1 MINALQLLEKIELGE
16 STSLEFKTVPI
27 TDNKVIKLS
36 RNDIAHEIA
45 AFANHLGGVIVF
57 GVSDSGALEGID
69 ATCTQTLINLISE
82 VCHDSI
88 APSIKNF
95 SVEAVRVFD
104 EEEKEQTLVYLD
116 IARSL
121 WAPHRSGD
129 GKYYVRQG
137 SAKREMS
144 LEQLVR
150 LAQARSQVRIISFDK
165 QAVPNTDKSIF
176 NKDLFRRFLR
186 GAKTEDMED
195 NQLLKRRIL
204 VADEQN
210 GYRSSVAGVL
220 MCSDQPS
227 DYLDNSFVQ
236 AVCYSVKEKDA
247 NYQVDAK
254 DFKRSLDQQIIDA
267 FQFVKKY
274 NQVSARKDI
283 GRVERPQYSM
293 RAVFEAIVN
302 AVVHRDYSIS
312 KSKIRLFMF
321 SDRLELYSPGALANT
336 ITVETLQHNQA
347 TRNEL
352 LGRLLSEVTIS
363 DDMGGQVERVH
374 FLERRGEGVSIIL
387 DESEQLSG
395 TPPVY
400 KMLGEELRL
409 TIFAA
414 KSLQEE

>member
-1 MINALQLLEKIELGE
+1 MFNALQLLEKIELGE
-16 STSLEFKTVPI
+16 SSSLEFKSSQII
-27 TDNKVIKLS
+27 TNNVTKSARD
-36 RNDIAHEIA
+36 DISHEIS
-45 AFANHLGGVIVF
+45 AFANHKGGMIVF
-57 GVSDSGALEGID
+57 GVSDSGVLEGID
-69 ATCTQTLINLISE
+69 ADRLQTLIDIVSE
-82 VCHDSI
+82 ICHDSI
-88 APSIKNF
+88 VPPIVDF
-95 SVEAVRVFD
+95 SVEPIQVPD
-104 EEEKEQTLVYLD
+104 EEGNEKVLVYLD

-121 WAPHRSGD
+121 WTHKSM

-144 LEQLVR
+144 PEQLGR
-150 LAQARSQVRIISFDK
+150 LLQARSQAGIISFDE
-165 QAVPNTDKSIF
+165 QAVPSTDKSIF

-186 GAKTEDMED
+186 GAKTEEMED
-195 NQLLKRRIL
+195 DQLLKRRLL
-204 VADEQN
+204 VVDERDS
-210 GYRSSVAGVL
+210 YRASIAGVL

-227 DYLDNSFVQ
+227 DYLNNSFVQ
-236 AVCYSVKEKDA
+236 AVCYSAKAKDA

-254 DFKRSLDQQIIDA
+254 DFKKSLDQQIIDA

-283 GRVERPQYSM
+283 GRIERPQYSM

-302 AVVHRDYSIS
+302 AVVHRDYSMS
-312 KSKIRLFMF
+312 KSKIRLFLF

-352 LGRLLSEVTIS
+352 LSRLLSEVTIS
-363 DDMGGQVERVH
+363 DDMGGQVERAH

-387 DESEQLSG
+387 NESEQLSS

-400 KMLGEELRL
+400 EMFGEELRL

-414 KSLQEE
+414 KSLQEG